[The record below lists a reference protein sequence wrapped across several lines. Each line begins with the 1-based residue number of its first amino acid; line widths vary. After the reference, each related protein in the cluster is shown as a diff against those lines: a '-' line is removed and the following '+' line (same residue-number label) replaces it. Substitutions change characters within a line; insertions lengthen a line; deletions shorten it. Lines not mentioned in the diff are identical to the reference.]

1 MERISFED
9 ATLVT
14 QAKVTI
20 NGTDYEVTPA
30 TYSGGTDLD
39 ADTLNYAFQLM
50 HPVGSI
56 YMSVDSTN
64 PAQIFG
70 FGTWVAWGAGRVPV
84 GVDTSQTEFDTVEEI
99 GGEKKHTLTVNEMP
113 SHFHSGIKV
122 AQNYLGSWNED
133 GVGNTFNLENLFTQS
148 KKEQNKFVTEET
160 GGSQA
165 HNILQPYI
173 TCYMWK
179 RTA

>member
-84 GVDTSQTEFDTVEEI
+84 GVDTSQTEFDTVEE
-99 GGEKKHTLTVNEMP
+99 
-113 SHFHSGIKV
+113 
-122 AQNYLGSWNED
+122 
-133 GVGNTFNLENLFTQS
+133 
-148 KKEQNKFVTEET
+148 T
-160 GGSQA
+160 GGSKYLQA
-165 HNILQPYI
+165 HQHKGLAISDATLSSWSDSGSGNIFDMAGLFKQGVANNNKFMSGAVEGTTGNAGNLQPYI